1 MDNVKQEQNNNAALS
16 ATDDKINSIVSHLA
30 YIRCM
35 FGVSNYVASLYEEEL
50 DALIARKMRLQ
61 SSKSY

>member
-35 FGVSNYVASLYEEEL
+35 FGASNYVATLLSL
-50 DALIARKMRLQ
+50 IHI
-61 SSKSY
+61 